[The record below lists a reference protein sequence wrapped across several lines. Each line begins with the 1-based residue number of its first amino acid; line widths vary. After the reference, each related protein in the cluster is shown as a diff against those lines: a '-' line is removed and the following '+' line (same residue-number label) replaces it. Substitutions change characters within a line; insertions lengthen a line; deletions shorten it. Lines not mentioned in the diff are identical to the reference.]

1 MRVCVQDEDA
11 EEEKRRV
18 AGEAAMLP
26 MENTAQMIS
35 SLNCWLLWI
44 GVAALAGG
52 GQLVSANVNQM
63 CESLGYGRPAVA
75 VSLFAVGNGL
85 GTHAAH

>member
-44 GVAALAGG
+44 GVENMTDEEVIPPLASVEGA
-52 GQLVSANVNQM
+52 Q
-63 CESLGYGRPAVA
+63 RPR
-75 VSLFAVGNGL
+75 L
-85 GTHAAH
+85 